1 MVADPNYIKR
11 ARRGGEASTVG
22 FFGRVYLITERFSL
36 SAKIATK
43 IFSNLTFS
51 LAPINLMIL
60 LTFGQDSCNTGVRT
74 KFLNYEKKL
83 IDWVVRKTSICS

>member
-1 MVADPNYIKR
+1 MGLLPKIKIGLKKR

-43 IFSNLTFS
+43 I
-51 LAPINLMIL
+51 
-60 LTFGQDSCNTGVRT
+60 
-74 KFLNYEKKL
+74 KK
-83 IDWVVRKTSICS
+83 TTP

>member
-1 MVADPNYIKR
+1 MQSWDRLAAKPTQKR

-43 IFSNLTFS
+43 IK
-51 LAPINLMIL
+51 
-60 LTFGQDSCNTGVRT
+60 NTT
-74 KFLNYEKKL
+74 P
-83 IDWVVRKTSICS
+83 